1 MTRALGP
8 TASPDISASRRPP
21 AVAAVDWGEAIDIAT
36 ALLRKRYALS
46 DTMDGPMAAAQAVP
60 LAAFLCAYD
69 LLPEQRD
76 NRVPEPSFGIA
87 ARQLG

>member
-1 MTRALGP
+1 
-8 TASPDISASRRPP
+8 
-21 AVAAVDWGEAIDIAT
+21 
-36 ALLRKRYALS
+36 
-46 DTMDGPMAAAQAVP
+46 MDGPMAAAQAVP

-87 ARQLG
+87 ACQLG